1 MKKTYKI
8 LTCFVAVLF
17 SFTACNDDY
26 LDTQPT
32 NAVAEEDVFSTL
44 PNAWAAINGIHRDLF
59 RQHGSMDE
67 AGQSGI
73 MINLDAL
80 GEDVVMTTTG
90 NGWFNTTY
98 QWTSTRSETSATVKF
113 AYRFYYKIIANAN
126 MVITNID
133 KVPGDQKEKNAIKG
147 QALVYRAFGHFMLV
161 QLFAKRY
168 DRASIPN
175 TQPGVPLMIM
185 NTTVGQPRATV
196 EEVYTQINLDLDD
209 AITLLSDAVTRRAK
223 SHFNVN
229 VAKGMKARVA
239 LTTQDWLTAATNAA
253 EARQGFTLMTNAQ
266 YMSGFND
273 ITNSEWMWGS
283 DQLSDQQT
291 FFHSFFAFMSG
302 NFNSTNI
309 RTNPKA
315 INNKLYDPIPA
326 TDIRKAL
333 WDPTGANTAF
343 PVPPSGVRKA
353 YMTRK
358 FLAESSSSSVGDVPY
373 MRMAEMY
380 LIEAEAR
387 AQLGQDAAA
396 ATALHT
402 LVSNRNP
409 SATISV
415 NVGQA
420 LIDEI
425 LIQRRIELWGEG
437 FRFLDLKRTNSALD
451 RTGANHTQSLCR
463 IFSVPAGDVQWQYLI
478 PRDEL
483 NTNPIGQNDL

>member
-1 MKKTYKI
+1 
-8 LTCFVAVLF
+8 
-17 SFTACNDDY
+17 
-26 LDTQPT
+26 
-32 NAVAEEDVFSTL
+32 
-44 PNAWAAINGIHRDLF
+44 
-59 RQHGSMDE
+59 
-67 AGQSGI
+67 
-73 MINLDAL
+73 
-80 GEDVVMTTTG
+80 
-90 NGWFNTTY
+90 
-98 QWTSTRSETSATVKF
+98 
-113 AYRFYYKIIANAN
+113 
-126 MVITNID
+126 
-133 KVPGDQKEKNAIKG
+133 
-147 QALVYRAFGHFMLV
+147 
-161 QLFAKRY
+161 
-168 DRASIPN
+168 
-175 TQPGVPLMIM
+175 
-185 NTTVGQPRATV
+185 
-196 EEVYTQINLDLDD
+196 VYTQINLDLDA

-239 LTTQDWLTAATNAA
+239 LTTQDWTTAATNAA
-253 EARQGFTLMTNAQ
+253 EARQTFTLMTNAQ
-266 YMSGFND
+266 YLTGFND

-315 INNKLYDPIPA
+315 INSALYDPVPA
-326 TDIRKAL
+326 TDVRKGL
-333 WDPTGANTAF
+333 WDPTGTNTQF

-387 AQLGQDAAA
+387 AQLSQDAAA
-396 ATALHT
+396 ATVLHT
-402 LVSNRNP
+402 LVNNRNP
-409 SATISV
+409 ASTMSV
-415 NVGQA
+415 NTGQA

-425 LIQRRIELWGEG
+425 RIQRRLELWGEG
-437 FRFLDLKRTNSALD
+437 FRFLDLKRTNSALN

-463 IFSVPAGDVQWQYLI
+463 IFSVPAGDIQWEYLI

-483 NTNPIGQNDL
+483 NTNPMQQNPL

>member
-1 MKKTYKI
+1 MKTHKI
-8 LTCFVAVLF
+8 LACFAAVLLC
-17 SFTACNDDY
+17 FTACNDDY
-26 LDTQPT
+26 LETLPT
-32 NAVAEEDVFSTL
+32 NAVAEDDVFASL
-44 PNAWAAINGIHRDLF
+44 PNAWAAVNGIHRDMF

-73 MINLDAL
+73 IINMDVL

-98 QWTSTRSETSATVKF
+98 QWVSTRSETSATVKF

-126 MVITNID
+126 MIITNID

-168 DRASIPN
+168 DRANIPN
-175 TQPGVPLMIM
+175 TQPGVPLMTI
-185 NTTVGQPRATV
+185 NTTEGQPRASV
-196 EEVYTQINLDLDD
+196 EDVYTQINLDLDE
-209 AITLLSDAVTRRAK
+209 AITLLSDAPTRRAK

-229 VAKGMKARVA
+229 VAKGVKARVA
-239 LTTQDWLTAATNAA
+239 LTTQDWTTAATNAA

-266 YMSGFND
+266 YMAGFND
-273 ITNSEWMWGS
+273 LTNAEWMWGS

-315 INNKLYDPIPA
+315 INSTLYNLIPA
-326 TDIRKAL
+326 SDVRKGL
-333 WDPTGANTAF
+333 WDPTGANTQF
-343 PVPPSGVRKA
+343 PIPPSGVRRA
-353 YMTRK
+353 YMSRK

-387 AQLGQDAAA
+387 AQLGQSPAA
-396 ATALHT
+396 ATLLHT
-402 LVSNRNP
+402 LVSNRDANY
-409 SATISV
+409 TLSV
-415 NVGQA
+415 NTGQA
-420 LIDEI
+420 LVNEI

-451 RTGANHTQSLCR
+451 RTGSNHTQSLCR
-463 IFSVPAGDVQWQYLI
+463 IFTVPAGDLQWEYLI

-483 NTNPIGQNDL
+483 NTNSIGQNPL